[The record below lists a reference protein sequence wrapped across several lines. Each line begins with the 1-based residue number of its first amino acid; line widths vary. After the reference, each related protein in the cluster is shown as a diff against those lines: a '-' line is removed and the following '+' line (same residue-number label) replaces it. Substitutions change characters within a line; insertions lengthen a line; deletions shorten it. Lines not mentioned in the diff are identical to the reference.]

1 MENIAKNLHN
11 TKDVCTFAV
20 LTVRQTSLSRRAAVN
35 CSMVIGHF
43 YARYLR
49 ILGGCLYVVI
59 VLFFGAKYVGL

>member
-1 MENIAKNLHN
+1 MKNIAKNLHN

-20 LTVRQTSLSRRAAVN
+20 LTV
-35 CSMVIGHF
+35 
-43 YARYLR
+43 R